1 MAIPLTMS
9 WLLLCV
15 GLIEGND
22 PADHSFMGKRHGF
35 MGNNITLWVNMSHLP
50 INVFIYIDGSASR
63 HFLSN
68 CQAFLTALQC
78 RWFKCTPNQLVNWN
92 ISGIDLLQRAFQ
104 QANDLIQL
112 MVGID
117 NSNIM
122 IWPENYGMCTAEF
135 SSLLFPVY

>member
-1 MAIPLTMS
+1 MNFNKIRVGGGWSVAIPLTMS

-104 QANDLIQL
+104 QANDLIHSTHGGNRQFQYYDL
-112 MVGID
+112 
-117 NSNIM
+117 
-122 IWPENYGMCTAEF
+122 A
-135 SSLLFPVY
+135 